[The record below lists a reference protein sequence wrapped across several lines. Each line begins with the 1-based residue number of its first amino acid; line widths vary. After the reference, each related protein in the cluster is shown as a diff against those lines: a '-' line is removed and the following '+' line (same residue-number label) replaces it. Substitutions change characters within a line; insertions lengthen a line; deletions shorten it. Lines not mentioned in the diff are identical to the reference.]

1 MLKSL
6 SSTDCHSTKEAII
19 LPTQNIPHLI
29 VMARTKHTARK
40 STSATKAPRKTIA
53 RKAVRKTSATSQG
66 VKKIKRSKQG
76 TVATREIK
84 KYQKSTELLIR
95 KLPFSKLVRE
105 LVQSN
110 NKTDVRFQGLAI
122 QALQE
127 AAENYLINLFVDTQ
141 LCAEHAKRVT
151 IMQPDMQ
158 LATRIGKRVEPDN
171 KK

>member
-1 MLKSL
+1 M
-6 SSTDCHSTKEAII
+6 STKFYPPRSFGAASTSPLVSTPSFI
-19 LPTQNIPHLI
+19 
-29 VMARTKHTARK
+29 MARTKHTARK

-53 RKAVRKTSATSQG
+53 RKAVRKTAGTQQG
-66 VKKIKRSKQG
+66 VKKVRRSKQG

-84 KYQKSTELLIR
+84 KYQKTTDLLIR

-105 LVQSN
+105 LVQNN
-110 NKTDVRFQGLAI
+110 NKVDVRFQGLAI

-151 IMQPDMQ
+151 IMQPDML
-158 LATRIGKRVEPDN
+158 LATRVGGRVMPETT

>member
-1 MLKSL
+1 
-6 SSTDCHSTKEAII
+6 
-19 LPTQNIPHLI
+19 
-29 VMARTKHTARK
+29 MARTKHTARK

-53 RKAVRKTSATSQG
+53 RKAVRKTAGTSQG
-66 VKKIKRSKQG
+66 IKKVRRSKQG

-84 KYQKSTELLIR
+84 KYQKTTELLIR

-105 LVQSN
+105 LVQSS
-110 NKTDVRFQGLAI
+110 NKNDVRFQGLAI

-151 IMQPDMQ
+151 IMQPDM
-158 LATRIGKRVEPDN
+158 LLENGIG
-171 KK
+171 

>member
-1 MLKSL
+1 MTS
-6 SSTDCHSTKEAII
+6 HH
-19 LPTQNIPHLI
+19 LPEPLLCWGDAGPHPP
-29 VMARTKHTARK
+29 MARTKHTARK

-53 RKAVRKTSATSQG
+53 RKAVRKTAGTSQG
-66 VKKIKRSKQG
+66 IKKVRRSKQG

-84 KYQKSTELLIR
+84 RYQKSTELLIR

-105 LVQSN
+105 LVQSS
-110 NKTDVRFQGLAI
+110 NKNDVRFQGLAI

-151 IMQPDMQ
+151 IMQPDML
-158 LATRIGKRVEPDN
+158 LATRIGKRIEPEH